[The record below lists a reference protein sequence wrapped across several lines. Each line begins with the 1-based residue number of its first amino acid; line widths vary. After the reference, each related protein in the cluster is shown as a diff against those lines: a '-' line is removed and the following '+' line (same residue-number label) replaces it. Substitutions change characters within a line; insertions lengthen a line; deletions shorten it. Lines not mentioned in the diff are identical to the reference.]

1 MIKRGIQQV
10 SKGFG
15 IIIVAMF
22 LVSYVSS
29 TFISVNVSWSLPDWG
44 WARVPIAMSFGEL
57 ERGDKV
63 EFTPPIESSFTSS
76 KIIMGLAGD
85 TVTIIDQE
93 VFVNDYWVGTA
104 KAKTRD
110 GRKLQI
116 ISSGVIPKNHF
127 FMAGTHADSY
137 DSRYAEIGLIPK
149 SAITAR
155 LWRLPNIPWLGL
167 DGPLMTREKHDALSL
182 IPKASAADLGIAGE
196 VFAIAEP
203 DLMESIRAELTRAAE
218 DGRLDEF
225 NNKLTE
231 QAHGAFNR
239 QPSLNLPQVTQST
252 SRHFDP
258 SMTVGR
264 DIRTHE
270 GKLIAARGT
279 YINPL
284 ERIFLR
290 QPLVF
295 IDGANAAQMAWA
307 IKEFGASEQNGKII
321 LTGGDPLALMN
332 KHNLRLYFDQK
343 AVLTQRFG
351 ITAVPTIISQDGLML
366 KIDEIVIPTP
376 ENEGAENG

>member
-167 DGPLMTREKHDALSL
+167 DGPLITREKHDALSL
-182 IPKASAADLGIAGE
+182 ISKASAADLGIAGE
-196 VFAIAEP
+196 IFAIAEP
-203 DLMESIRAELTRAAE
+203 DLMESIKAELTRAAN

-225 NNKLTE
+225 NNKLTQ
-231 QAHGAFNR
+231 QAKGAFNR

-290 QPLVF
+290 QPLIF
-295 IDGANAAQMAWA
+295 IDGDNDAQMAWA
-307 IKEFGASEQNGKII
+307 IAQNGKII
-321 LTGGDPLALMN
+321 LTGGNPLALMN
-332 KHNLRLYFDQK
+332 KHDLRLYFDQK